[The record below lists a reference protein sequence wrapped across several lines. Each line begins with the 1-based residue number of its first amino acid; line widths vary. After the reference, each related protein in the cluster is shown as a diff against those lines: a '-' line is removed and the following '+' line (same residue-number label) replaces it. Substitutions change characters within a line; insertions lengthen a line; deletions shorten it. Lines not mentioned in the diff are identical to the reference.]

1 MNPPHFDNERSPTL
15 LPRVAS
21 LLTGGAYLASLSGV
35 ACATTGTPFWL
46 TTLLVLAGAAAIMA
60 VMVAC
65 GVKLERQQG
74 PVRRFGLSTV
84 FLITI
89 PLSIYLAAIRWMLQ
103 ATTPQALT
111 LAQWTMVG
119 VIAIT
124 FMLVTTILLLHLV
137 EALMW
142 LAVAGQRHVRR
153 RKGRRGLTRPTPDP
167 KR

>member
-1 MNPPHFDNERSPTL
+1 MNPPHFDSEHSPTV
-15 LPRVAS
+15 LPRIAS
-21 LLTGGAYLASLSGV
+21 LLTGGAYLAYLSGV
-35 ACATTGTPFWL
+35 ACVTTGTPFWL

-89 PLSIYLAAIRWMLQ
+89 PLSIYLAATRWMLQ
-103 ATTPQALT
+103 AATPQSLT

-119 VIAIT
+119 VIGVT
-124 FMLVTTILLLHLV
+124 FMLVTTILLLHLA

-142 LAVAGQRHVRR
+142 LAVAVQRRVRKR
-153 RKGRRGLTRPTPDP
+153 RTRDATH
-167 KR
+167 